1 MNSETKSMLENAGI
15 DVDTA
20 LRRMMN
26 NEALLIKFLKK
37 FGEDDSYKNLKA
49 AMVTGD
55 RRAAFIA
62 AHTLKGVAGNLG
74 LDGVM
79 NAVMPIV
86 ESLRNSEE
94 DIFDPCVLKAD
105 MESVTDNYT
114 KAMTAIEQIG

>member
-37 FGEDDSYKNLKA
+37 FGEDDSYENLRA

-55 RRAAFIA
+55 RKAAFIA

-79 NAVMPIV
+79 NAVVPVV
-86 ESLRNSEE
+86 ESLRNSEAE
-94 DIFDPCVLKAD
+94 LFDPDALRDD
-105 MESVTDNYT
+105 MEKVVESYT
-114 KAMTAIEQIG
+114 KAMTAIGQLE

>member
-1 MNSETKSMLENAGI
+1 MNSETKSMLESAGI

-37 FGEDDSYKNLKA
+37 FGEDDSYKNLTA

-55 RRAAFIA
+55 RKAAFIA

-79 NAVMPIV
+79 NAVVPIV
-86 ESLRNSEE
+86 ESLRNNEE

-105 MESVTDNYT
+105 MERVTENYT